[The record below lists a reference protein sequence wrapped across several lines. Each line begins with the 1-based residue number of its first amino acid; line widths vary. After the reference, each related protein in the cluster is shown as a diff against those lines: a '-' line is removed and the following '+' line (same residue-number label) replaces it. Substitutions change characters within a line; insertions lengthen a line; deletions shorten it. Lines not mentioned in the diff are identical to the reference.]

1 MTKKELKEM
10 VASYI
15 SGQGTQLGV
24 SDKIDDVLNGI
35 IDILPSDDNNDT
47 ASSDVEYEGI
57 AVAAKTV
64 TSDGGAQ
71 HICILRV
78 DNTDGKR
85 GWPKNKYFMCR
96 IIANLKAEDGSD
108 IGYYRCGFLGYIH
121 WSDRSYNDIIAYPAK
136 QGVVGVIGVS
146 THEGWE
152 GTEPYPEPW
161 DIDVTL
167 AINDS
172 NIKNHL
178 SSVEYRVFYK
188 LI

>member
-15 SGQGTQLGV
+15 SGQGTQLGI

-35 IDILPSDDNNDT
+35 IDMLPSDDNNDT
-47 ASSDVEYEGI
+47 ASSDVEYEGT
-57 AVAAKTV
+57 AVAAKTI
-64 TSDGGAQ
+64 TANGDA
-71 HICILRV
+71 HICILRT

-85 GWPKNKYFMCR
+85 GWPKSKYFMCR
-96 IIANLKAEDGSD
+96 IIANLKTEEGDDMGV
-108 IGYYRCGFLGYIH
+108 YMCGFLGYIRY
-121 WSDRSYNDIIAYPAK
+121 SDGSYNDIIICPAK
-136 QGVVGVIGVS
+136 QGVVEVIGVS
-146 THEGWE
+146 THEGIA
-152 GTEPYPEPW
+152 GIEPYPEPW

-172 NIKNHL
+172 NIKNHV
-178 SSVEYRVFYK
+178 SSIEYRAFYK

>member
-24 SDKIDDVLNGI
+24 SDKID
-35 IDILPSDDNNDT
+35 T
-47 ASSDVEYEGI
+47 ASSDVEYEGF
-57 AVAAKTV
+57 AVAAKTI
-64 TSDGGAQ
+64 TADGGAQ
-71 HICILRV
+71 HICILRT

-121 WSDRSYNDIIAYPAK
+121 WSDGSYNDIIAYPAK

-146 THEGWE
+146 THEGWA
-152 GTEPYPEPW
+152 GSEPYPEPW

-172 NIKNHL
+172 NIKNHV
-178 SSVEYRVFYK
+178 SSIEYRVFYK

>member
-35 IDILPSDDNNDT
+35 IDMLPSDDNNDT
-47 ASSDVEYEGI
+47 ASSDVEYEGT
-57 AVAAKTV
+57 AVAAKTI
-64 TSDGGAQ
+64 TADGGAQ
-71 HICILRV
+71 HICILRT

-96 IIANLKAEDGSD
+96 IIANLKGEDGYT
-108 IGYYRCGFLGYIH
+108 IGTCWCGFLGYINFL
-121 WSDRSYNDIIAYPAK
+121 DGSYNNIIAYPAK
-136 QGVVGVIGVS
+136 QGVMEVIGVS

-167 AINDS
+167 AINDI
-172 NIKNHL
+172 NIKNRV
-178 SSVEYRVFYK
+178 SSIEYRVFYK

>member
-24 SDKIDDVLNGI
+24 SDNIDDVLNGI
-35 IDILPSDDNNDT
+35 W
-47 ASSDVEYEGI
+47 A
-57 AVAAKTV
+57 
-64 TSDGGAQ
+64 
-71 HICILRV
+71 
-78 DNTDGKR
+78 
-85 GWPKNKYFMCR
+85 
-96 IIANLKAEDGSD
+96 GS
-108 IGYYRCGFLGYIH
+108 
-121 WSDRSYNDIIAYPAK
+121 
-136 QGVVGVIGVS
+136 
-146 THEGWE
+146 
-152 GTEPYPEPW
+152 EPYPEPW

>member
-35 IDILPSDDNNDT
+35 IDMLPPDDNNDT
-47 ASSDVEYEGI
+47 ASSDVEYEGF
-57 AVAAKTV
+57 AVAGETITA
-64 TSDGGAQ
+64 DGKA
-71 HICILRV
+71 HVCILRA

-85 GWPKNKYFMCR
+85 GWPKSKYFMCR
-96 IIANLKAEDGSD
+96 IIANLKGEDGD
-108 IGYYRCGFLGYIH
+108 TIGAYWCGFLGYIYYLEGN
-121 WSDRSYNDIIAYPAK
+121 YNYIIAYPAK
-136 QGVVGVIGVS
+136 QNVIGVVNVL
-146 THEGWE
+146 THEGIT
-152 GTEPYPEPW
+152 GSTIYPEPW

-172 NIKNHL
+172 NIKKQV
-178 SSVEYRVFYK
+178 SSIEYRVFYK